1 MSLISPVQSH
11 DHEDSPMGKEIRWEG
26 FVEKIGF
33 ELGVKSEGVM
43 DDESGEAMMTEMG
56 WQVVIDSLLT
66 ELDCKRSGRLVD
78 LHPED

>member
-56 WQVVIDSLLT
+56 
-66 ELDCKRSGRLVD
+66 
-78 LHPED
+78 